1 LLLHQKQHITPAR
14 RIAHGNDIAGKQLDG
29 GSRDTR
35 DVQLL
40 QQYAQKLPGVQRLSS
55 TLVMKR
61 VVEGREFPLE

>member
-1 LLLHQKQHITPAR
+1 MPPSSSCVRSLLLHQKQHIAAAR

-40 QQYAQKLPGVQRLSS
+40 QQRAPR
-55 TLVMKR
+55 
-61 VVEGREFPLE
+61 